1 MPLRR
6 IVIVGGGTAGWIT
19 AGVLASRFPT
29 RGEEGVRVT
38 LIESRQQPPIG
49 VGEGTWPTIRATLK
63 QIGVAEADFLR
74 TCDAS
79 FKQGS
84 KFARW
89 VDGSATDA
97 YHHPFT
103 LPIGSEQQA
112 LAPYWLEDRQGRSF
126 ADAMCFQSELCSLGL
141 APKQITTPEF
151 TGLANYAYHLDA
163 GKFVPFLQTHCV
175 EKLGVEHLYDEIVEV
190 QSDDSGDITQLIP
203 KSGKPLA
210 GDLFIDCS
218 GFSALL
224 IGKHFGVPFLP
235 QKDVLFVD
243 RAWAV
248 QVPYATDDAPIASVT
263 LSTAQ
268 ANGWVW
274 DIGLTSRRG
283 VGYVFS
289 SSHVSDDAALEELKD
304 YLKTTG
310 DAAEA
315 LSFRKINING
325 GYRRE
330 FWAHNCIAV
339 GLSAGFLE
347 PLEASAIVM
356 IELSVKAIANL
367 LPGERSGMRHAAR
380 HFNDTFR
387 YRWERII
394 DFLKLHYLL
403 SKRTDSAFW
412 NDNRRAESIPESLRA
427 GLEYWRQHC
436 PWHEEFTRQ
445 EEVFSAASYQYVLYG
460 MGFQTDIPP
469 GLLNDRDRELARQK
483 MAESLQ
489 HANTLVKALPS
500 NRDLLN
506 RIRRFGLQKI

>member
-1 MPLRR
+1 MRR

-19 AGVLASRFPT
+19 AGVLASRFPK
-29 RGEEGVRVT
+29 RGEEGISVT

-63 QIGVAEADFLR
+63 QIGVSETDFLR
-74 TCDAS
+74 ACDAS

-84 KFARW
+84 KFVKW
-89 VDGSATDA
+89 VDGSAADA

-103 LPIGSEQQA
+103 LPIGSEQNT
-112 LAPYWLEDRQGRSF
+112 LAPYWLEEPRGRSF
-126 ADAMCFQSELCSLGL
+126 ADSMCFQSELCSLGL
-141 APKQITTPEF
+141 APKQITTPEYS
-151 TGLANYAYHLDA
+151 GLANYAYHLDA
-163 GKFVPFLQTHCV
+163 GKFVPFLQAHCV
-175 EKLGVEHLYDEIVEV
+175 EKLGVDHLYDEIVGI
-190 QSDDSGDITQLIP
+190 QSDESGDITELAT
-203 KSGKPLA
+203 KSGTPLA

-218 GFSALL
+218 GFSSLL
-224 IGKHFGVPFLP
+224 IGKHFGVPFLS
-235 QKDVLFVD
+235 QKEVLFVD

-248 QVPYATDDAPIASVT
+248 QVPYAKEDVPIASVT

-268 ANGWVW
+268 SSGWVW

-289 SSHVSDDAALEELKD
+289 SSHVSDETALEELKG
-304 YLKTTG
+304 YLSTTG
-310 DAAEA
+310 DAAEN

-330 FWAHNCIAV
+330 FWVRNCVAV

-356 IELSVKAIANL
+356 IELSAKAIANL
-367 LPGERSGMRHAAR
+367 LPGDRSGMHHAAR
-380 HFNDTFR
+380 YFNDTFR

-394 DFLKLHYLL
+394 DFLKLHYAL

-427 GLEYWRQHC
+427 GLEFWRQHC
-436 PWHEEFTRQ
+436 PWHEEFARQ

-460 MGFQTDIPP
+460 MGFHSEIPRA
-469 GLLNDRDRELARQK
+469 LLNDRDRTLAREK

-489 HANTLVKALPS
+489 HAKALGKALPA
-500 NRDLLN
+500 NRDLLD